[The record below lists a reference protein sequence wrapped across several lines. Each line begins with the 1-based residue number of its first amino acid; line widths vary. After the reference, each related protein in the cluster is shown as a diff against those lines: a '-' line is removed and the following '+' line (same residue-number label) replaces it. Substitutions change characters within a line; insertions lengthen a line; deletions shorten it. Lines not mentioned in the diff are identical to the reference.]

1 MPSVHDSGN
10 YNNGRIIAVIPVLL
24 DRYWHKHKCHM
35 ETDKLAMCI
44 RDGFELASLASAAEK
59 IPERRQA
66 SGINDGGKNKKRLI

>member
-1 MPSVHDSGN
+1 
-10 YNNGRIIAVIPVLL
+10 
-24 DRYWHKHKCHM
+24 M